1 MSYRL
6 AISKNGAALLSGR
19 DVPAAITGLER
30 GAVSTARE
38 MLALRAE
45 LATIRAENSGL
56 RSRVAA
62 LETTTGAISRWA
74 IKLTE
79 SG

>member
-6 AISKNGAALLSGR
+6 ANSKNGAALLSGR
-19 DVPAAITGLER
+19 DVPAAITVLER

-56 RSRVAA
+56 RSRVTS
-62 LETTTGAISRWA
+62 LESTTGALAAWA